1 MVIRSATSSS
11 CMSTTDIIR
20 AYRQLYR
27 TALRAIRYARP
38 ARLEVRDI
46 LRESFRTQPSSAFNA
61 RRIDNTL
68 RFLETAGTHNGTE
81 HKILKNLLHLQFW
94 RWHGSNKALLRK
106 ANTDY
111 AVETRRNVWRQY
123 QATLAML
130 NESLDTCLQIGAE
143 KSDPS

>member
-94 RWHGSNKALLRK
+94 RWHGSNKALYEQMI
-106 ANTDY
+106 DCGGY
-111 AVETRRNVWRQY
+111 RNSLTKGQTQESKHRLCCRN
-123 QATLAML
+123 AT
-130 NESLDTCLQIGAE
+130 
-143 KSDPS
+143 